1 MRKTINDIRKLKE
14 EGIRS
19 TMLTAYDYTISS
31 IIDGA
36 GIDMILVGDSV
47 GNVAL
52 GYEDT
57 LPVTMDDMVHHCAA
71 VSRGCKN
78 ALLVCDMPFMSYQAS
93 DYDAVINAGR
103 LLKEGGANAV
113 KIEGGVEFEDTIRA
127 VTRSSVPVCAHIGLT
142 PQSVNAFG
150 GYKVQGR
157 SLEAAK
163 KLIEDAKAIRRAGAF
178 AVVLECVPA
187 KLAEYITKEVLPDVV
202 TIGIGA
208 GSGCDGQVL
217 VYADMCGLNR
227 GHKAKFV
234 KEYAKLGDM
243 LHGAVK
249 DYISDVQTGA
259 YPCADFEYGIN
270 DEIMEKIREED

>member
-1 MRKTINDIRKLKE
+1 
-14 EGIRS
+14 
-19 TMLTAYDYTISS
+19 MLTAYDYTISS

-243 LHGAVK
+243 LHGAVR
-249 DYISDVQTGA
+249 DYISDVQSGA